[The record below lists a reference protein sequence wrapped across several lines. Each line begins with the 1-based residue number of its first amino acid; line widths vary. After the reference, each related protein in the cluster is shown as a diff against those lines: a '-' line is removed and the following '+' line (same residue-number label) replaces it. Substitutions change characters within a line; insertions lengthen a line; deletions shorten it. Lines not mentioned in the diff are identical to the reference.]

1 MNKKVLDGAVT
12 LLFCMSL
19 IVTSSI
25 QEKDTGEP
33 QRELERNT
41 TVTAGVSSV
50 LSGYS
55 FTTESDEKTVVEKRE
70 IVRVASPAEML
81 QAEVIAGKDKTHT
94 EEESTEAWKSAEPV
108 GNRWGITLTEEE
120 MELLARIVWLES
132 NGEPVEGQGAVVEV
146 VFNRMASDLFPD
158 TLYDVLSQRN
168 PVQFSSWKNRG
179 IAKPTDKE
187 YQSIRQVLNGNTG
200 ILRNDTIYFSTKALT
215 PRLDKR
221 IGGHSFCY

>member
-1 MNKKVLDGAVT
+1 M
-12 LLFCMSL
+12 
-19 IVTSSI
+19 
-25 QEKDTGEP
+25 
-33 QRELERNT
+33 
-41 TVTAGVSSV
+41 
-50 LSGYS
+50 
-55 FTTESDEKTVVEKRE
+55 
-70 IVRVASPAEML
+70 
-81 QAEVIAGKDKTHT
+81 
-94 EEESTEAWKSAEPV
+94 
-108 GNRWGITLTEEE
+108 
-120 MELLARIVWLES
+120 
-132 NGEPVEGQGAVVEV
+132 EV